1 MLMAMYLAYYYCVT
15 MDGANDLLLRQ
26 TEQVYYAVCVGGLF
40 INAPLSHCIAS
51 RRWMCSMIQ
60 NYEFRSTGMWT

>member
-15 MDGANDLLLRQ
+15 MNGANALPLRQ

-40 INAPLSHCIAS
+40 INTPLFNCIAA
-51 RRWMCSMIQ
+51 RRLFDIMI
-60 NYEFRSTGMWT
+60 RT

>member
-15 MDGANDLLLRQ
+15 MDGTNDLLLRQ

-40 INAPLSHCIAS
+40 INAPLSHA
-51 RRWMCSMIQ
+51 
-60 NYEFRSTGMWT
+60 

>member
-15 MDGANDLLLRQ
+15 MDGANALLLRQ

-40 INAPLSHCIAS
+40 INAPLSHHIAS
-51 RRWMCSMIQ
+51 CRCLFSMNQ
-60 NYEFRSTGMWT
+60 NYEFRSKGKQT